1 MASGVSAARCVCSFC
16 VVPVMRR
23 QCLRPRN
30 RRLSHSDATSRIES
44 IRRGCVFFYY
54 YFILLSAYLQITY
67 PQIKGGS
74 GRVVK
79 RAAILPSRACVFC
92 VRVAVI
98 FFKRVLCVCMMCTY
112 MCFCSPPDKAGL
124 SPLNFCTSGGGR
136 PLSTLCRKYSKT
148 AGAQCS
154 SVVFLHNVK
163 CTPKK
168 YG

>member
-1 MASGVSAARCVCSFC
+1 MCLFFLRRTCHAPSVPTSEKSSIEPLWRDVSNRVYPSWVRVFLLLFYFTFSVFVDYVSA
-16 VVPVMRR
+16 
-23 QCLRPRN
+23 N
-30 RRLSHSDATSRIES
+30 
-44 IRRGCVFFYY
+44 
-54 YFILLSAYLQITY
+54 
-67 PQIKGGS
+67 KGGRS

-148 AGAQCS
+148 AGAQCP
-154 SVVFLHNVK
+154 SVVFLHDVK

-168 YG
+168 YGWARSVSAS